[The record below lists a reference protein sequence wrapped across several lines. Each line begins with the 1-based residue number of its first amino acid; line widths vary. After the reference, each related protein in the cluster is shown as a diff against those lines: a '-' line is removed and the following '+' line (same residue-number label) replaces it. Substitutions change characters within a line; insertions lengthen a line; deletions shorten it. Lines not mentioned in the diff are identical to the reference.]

1 MIEQFTLE
9 CIQGKRRGRTFTF
22 PGCGTVEV
30 GRRRDCDVPVPDAA
44 VSAHHCVLQAD
55 GRDLWL
61 RDTGSTNGT
70 TVGDKRV
77 QEVLLRDGD
86 VVTLAQSCAFRVH
99 IQEGVSE
106 ETALLIDDIAKTVA
120 LGVESVPGAEPG
132 PNCAKKSAPEQEPG
146 PNRAPESAPEPKPS
160 PNRAKKNVPEPKMEP
175 LCRCELCGKPFPE
188 RERTEG
194 LNICPNCMENQP
206 EAVLRFLLADVPQKA
221 EDPKGGAPKLEG
233 LRCVRKLGEGAFGAV
248 WLMEQTATGR
258 MLALKTMLE
267 SAMAQEVERKKFA
280 REMSI
285 ASQLRHPNIVE
296 LFESGQKDGQ
306 FFMLQEYCPCGSLVQ
321 FLERNYLRWGGRL
334 PIELAVDITLQVLDA
349 LEYAHGARVEATDV
363 TGQKQVLHGVVHRDI
378 HPGNIFLMDQSDHP
392 VVKVGDWG
400 LSKAYELAGLSGVSA
415 QNVPTGTMDFA
426 PMQQH
431 LNFRYS
437 GPEVDVWAAAA
448 VLCFLLT
455 GQPPRGRRTA
465 ADPFPAVRDVR
476 RLRPEVPEKLAH
488 ALNRTLREKPRLQVL
503 TAAEL
508 RELLTE

>member
-1 MIEQFTLE
+1 MMEHFTLE

-120 LGVESVPGAEPG
+120 LGVDNAPGAEPG
-132 PNCAKKSAPEQEPG
+132 PNRAQKSA
-146 PNRAPESAPEPKPS
+146 
-160 PNRAKKNVPEPKMEP
+160 PEPKMEP
-175 LCRCELCGKPFPE
+175 LCRCELCGKSFPE

-194 LNICPNCMENQP
+194 LNICPNCMENEP

-221 EDPKGGAPKLEG
+221 EDPKDGPPKLEG

-258 MLALKTMLE
+258 KLALKTMLE

-296 LFESGQKDGQ
+296 LYESGQKDGQ
-306 FFMLQEYCPCGSLVQ
+306 FYMLQEYCPCGSLVQ

-349 LEYAHGARVEATDV
+349 LEYAHSARVEATDV

-400 LSKAYELAGLSGVSA
+400 MSKAYELAGLSGVSA

-448 VLCFLLT
+448 VLYFLLT
-455 GQPPRGRRTA
+455 RQPPRGRRTA

-476 RLRPEVPEKLAH
+476 RLRPEVPERLAH
-488 ALNRTLREKPRLQVL
+488 ALNRTLREKPRLAVL

-508 RELLTE
+508 RGLLTE